1 MTAVTVTT
9 SIDSDTTNPTNETP
23 DIGQLLANLDA
34 ADSSVGVIKA
44 VVALAQARSTAAIVK
59 LIEVLGYNNPGAAVT
74 AVDGLVA
81 IGKPSVEP
89 LLELLDGYNYGARA
103 WAMRA
108 LSQIGDPR
116 AIEVLL
122 EAMVDFSL
130 SVRRA
135 AAKGVGS
142 LCWQDVPIADLDGLR
157 SRIVTALT
165 QTAMDDEW
173 VVRYASVVGLQGV
186 AASLT
191 EFPSSETGELGDRIG
206 VELARRCS
214 DDPEVVVR
222 VRATFALTQITDR
235 PASQ

>member
-1 MTAVTVTT
+1 VTT
-9 SIDSDTTNPTNETP
+9 SIDPNNANQTP
-23 DIGQLLANLDA
+23 NIDQLIADLDA
-34 ADSSVGVIKA
+34 ADSSLGVIRA
-44 VVALAQARSTAAIVK
+44 VVALAATRSPAAIVK
-59 LIEVLGYNNPGAAVT
+59 LIEVLRYNNPGAAVA

-81 IGKPSVEP
+81 IGKPSVLP

-116 AIEVLL
+116 AIEALL

-142 LCWQDVPIADLDGLR
+142 LQWQHVAATDLDGLR
-157 SRIVTALT
+157 SRIVEALA
-165 QTAMDDEW
+165 QTATDDEW

-186 AASLT
+186 AQSLV
-191 EFPSSETGELGDRIG
+191 EFPRSAEAADLELGDRVLI
-206 VELARRCS
+206 ELAGRR
-214 DDPEVVVR
+214 DHDTEAAVR
-222 VRATFALTQITDR
+222 VRAIFALTQL
-235 PASQ
+235 ALL

>member
-1 MTAVTVTT
+1 VTT
-9 SIDSDTTNPTNETP
+9 SIDSDKTNPTNGTP
-23 DIGQLLANLDA
+23 NIEQLLADLDA
-34 ADSSVGVIKA
+34 ADSSLGVIKA
-44 VVALAQARSTAAIVK
+44 VGALAKARSTATIVK
-59 LIEVLGYNNPGAAVT
+59 LIEVLGYNNPGAAVA

-81 IGKPSVEP
+81 IGKPSVLP

-157 SRIVTALT
+157 SRIVTALA
-165 QTAMDDEW
+165 QTAIDDEW

-186 AASLT
+186 AVSLV
-191 EFPSSETGELGDRIG
+191 EFPSSQAGELHDRIV
-206 VELARRCS
+206 VELERRCR
-214 DDPEVVVR
+214 DDLEAAVR
-222 VRATFALTQITDR
+222 VRAALVLTDTIH
-235 PASQ
+235 PTASP

>member
-1 MTAVTVTT
+1 MTT
-9 SIDSDTTNPTNETP
+9 SIDPNNANQTP
-23 DIGQLLANLDA
+23 NIDQLIADLDA
-34 ADSSVGVIKA
+34 ADSSLGVIRA
-44 VVALAQARSTAAIVK
+44 VVALAATRSPAAIVK
-59 LIEVLGYNNPGAAVT
+59 LIEVLRYNNPGAAVA

-81 IGKPSVEP
+81 IGKPSVLP

-116 AIEVLL
+116 AIEALL

-142 LCWQDVPIADLDGLR
+142 LQWQHVAATDLDGLR
-157 SRIVTALT
+157 SRIVEALA
-165 QTAMDDEW
+165 QTATDDEW

-186 AASLT
+186 AQSLV
-191 EFPSSETGELGDRIG
+191 EFPRSAEAADLELGDRVLI
-206 VELARRCS
+206 ELAGRR
-214 DDPEVVVR
+214 DHDTEAAVR
-222 VRATFALTQITDR
+222 VRAIFALTQL
-235 PASQ
+235 ALL

>member
-1 MTAVTVTT
+1 
-9 SIDSDTTNPTNETP
+9 
-23 DIGQLLANLDA
+23 
-34 ADSSVGVIKA
+34 VIRA
-44 VVALAQARSTAAIVK
+44 VVALAATRSPAAIVK
-59 LIEVLGYNNPGAAVT
+59 LIEVLRYNNPGAAVA

-81 IGKPSVEP
+81 IGKPSVLP

-116 AIEVLL
+116 AIEALL

-142 LCWQDVPIADLDGLR
+142 LQWQHVAATDLDGLR
-157 SRIVTALT
+157 SRIVEALA
-165 QTAMDDEW
+165 QTATDDEW

-186 AASLT
+186 AQSLV
-191 EFPSSETGELGDRIG
+191 EFPRSAEAADLELGDRVLI
-206 VELARRCS
+206 ELAGRR
-214 DDPEVVVR
+214 DHDTEAAVR
-222 VRATFALTQITDR
+222 VRAIFALTQL
-235 PASQ
+235 ALL

>member
-1 MTAVTVTT
+1 MTT
-9 SIDSDTTNPTNETP
+9 SIDPNNANQTP
-23 DIGQLLANLDA
+23 NIDQLIADLDA
-34 ADSSVGVIKA
+34 ADSSLGVIRA
-44 VVALAQARSTAAIVK
+44 VVALAATRSPAAIVK
-59 LIEVLGYNNPGAAVT
+59 LIEVLRYNNPGAAVA

-81 IGKPSVEP
+81 ISKPSVLP

-116 AIEVLL
+116 AIEALL

-142 LCWQDVPIADLDGLR
+142 LQWQHVAATDLDGLR
-157 SRIVTALT
+157 SRIVEALA
-165 QTAMDDEW
+165 QTATDDEW

-186 AASLT
+186 AQSLV
-191 EFPSSETGELGDRIG
+191 EFPGSAEAADLELGDRVLI
-206 VELARRCS
+206 ELAGRR
-214 DDPEVVVR
+214 DHDTEAAVR
-222 VRATFALTQITDR
+222 VRAIFALTQL
-235 PASQ
+235 ALL